1 MLVITLFRENPF
13 TLNRKLSILHLEGE
27 GRKCRRVE
35 IYFRTNRLR
44 RNYEESARARRAWG
58 PEAGQRYVT
67 RINELRRI
75 TNFHSVYNIRS
86 MRLHP
91 LTGDMAGKL
100 SIYLTGAWRLI
111 VTKGDTEESL
121 IVEEVSNHYGD

>member
-1 MLVITLFRENPF
+1 MEV
-13 TLNRKLSILHLEGE
+13 
-27 GRKCRRVE
+27 
-35 IYFRTNRLR
+35 YFRTNLLR

-58 PEAGQRYVT
+58 AQVGQRYVT

-75 TNFHSVYNIRS
+75 QNFNAVYNIRS

-100 SIYLTGAWRLI
+100 SIYLTGGWRLI
-111 VTKGDTEESL
+111 VTKGDTDESL

>member
-1 MLVITLFRENPF
+1 M
-13 TLNRKLSILHLEGE
+13 
-27 GRKCRRVE
+27 E
-35 IYFRTNRLR
+35 IYFRTNLLR

-58 PEAGQRYVT
+58 PEVGQRYVT

-75 TNFHSVYNIRS
+75 TNFHAVYNIRS

-100 SIYLTGAWRLI
+100 SLYLTGAWRLI